1 MIVYNCVG
9 VALNV
14 GKVKLVLTAE
24 NVYTVPCTHFNLQK
38 WGSDSLGFTKG
49 HELSVYIAL
58 LCVL

>member
-1 MIVYNCVG
+1 MRVYCCG
-9 VALNV
+9 VVSLNA
-14 GKVKLVLTAE
+14 GKVKLVLTEE
-24 NVYTVPCTHFNLQK
+24 NIYTAPCTHFNLQK